1 MHLADA
7 DNSALVIVDVQEK
20 LAPAMPPDARREVL
34 HTAQV
39 LLQGAAELKVPVLAT
54 EQYPKGLGHT
64 VAEVAEYLPG
74 DAQVIAKDHFSCC
87 GESGFSNALAAT
99 GREQVV
105 VVGMEAHVCV
115 LQTALQLRE
124 QGYAPF
130 VVADGVVSRRAS
142 HRDNALAR
150 LAQAG
155 VVVSNG
161 ESVLFEWLGR
171 AGTDSFRRLAGLI
184 R

>member
-1 MHLADA
+1 MLLADA
-7 DNSALVIVDVQEK
+7 ADSALVIVDIQEK
-20 LAPAMPPDARREVL
+20 LAPAMPPDQRREVL

-39 LLQGAAELKVPVLAT
+39 LLRSAAELEVPVLAT
-54 EQYPKGLGHT
+54 EQYPKGLGST
-64 VAEVAEYLPG
+64 VPEVKDYLPES
-74 DAQVIAKDHFSCC
+74 AQIIPKDSFSCC
-87 GESGFSNALAAT
+87 GEGDFVEALART

-105 VVGMEAHVCV
+105 IVGMEAHVCV

-130 VVADGVVSRRAS
+130 VVADGVVSRRGE

-150 LAQAG
+150 LRQAG

-171 AGTDSFRRLAGLI
+171 AGTASFKRLAGLI